1 MISDKIYLNKLMAI
15 KYEQGKIYIKR
26 SYGKRSLR
34 YEPLDRFEIYL
45 TLTFDSKIITVIV
58 VI

>member
-1 MISDKIYLNKLMAI
+1 MAI
-15 KYEQGKIYIKR
+15 KYERGKIYIKL
-26 SYGKRSLR
+26 SNGKRSLR
-34 YEPLDRFEIYL
+34 YEPFDRFEIYL